1 MSDTDTCP
9 KCKKQKTG
17 GVGGFVTQFIDICT
31 CDTAPPSQEETI
43 VVCARCAKRIPSRP
57 GSITQWVFKEGT
69 CACDRP
75 EPVERVNDNY
85 HRPVF
90 EGYRS
95 GDDEEVLSLAA
106 EDFPV
111 ERFAALAELGRG
123 ASGIVY
129 LCRDKVLGK
138 KVAVKTLLHLEAA
151 QMVSFQDEAR
161 ATARLNHPNI
171 VTVLDF
177 GVADSG
183 IPYMVMDYVPGISLE
198 QHLQDS
204 GPMEEGEAAQIFS
217 RIARALSYAHKQ
229 KIFHRDLKPSNI
241 ILPAED
247 SPEVRLIDFGIA
259 KVKEESGMLTIYQ
272 EKTLAGTPKY
282 MSPDPMRGDVYDARS
297 EIYSLGCVLF
307 EALTGGPPFNGDTP
321 MEILSKHANSE
332 APELSQFLES
342 PSERMEAIVSMCLRK
357 SPDERYQS
365 MEELA
370 ASLES
375 FSSGATSIDATIE
388 SVFREIDDDIAG
400 DREEDRKSQSKSTS
414 PKLSKWMR
422 PALAILLLGIA
433 ASILLVPDKIW
444 KSKKDT
450 THPKKVEIND
460 ILLIREPENKEA
472 TLVQGAGGS
481 AAILGNLKTRKDLEM
496 LQIPRN
502 IIELEISDQNLK
514 GQLLEPLKKTNLRS
528 LLLRYDT
535 LDRSSISSISSI
547 QNLEALHIA
556 YCELNPADLEALRDM
571 PNLKSLVIR
580 GVMIDERLFSKI
592 STLNSLKELDLCDC
606 DFGGLDIFSP
616 LSKMPSL
623 QGFNISGS
631 KYDASYLPS
640 LKEFPLLKEFEI
652 GQAPPELAEAL
663 RGPKLERLTVSRN
676 KDLEVEDLLFL
687 AKVKNL
693 KILAIR
699 DCNRI
704 TPVLVEKFRQLNPRI
719 RVTLSHKSDLLL
731 KDQFLR

>member
-1 MSDTDTCP
+1 MSEKETCP

-31 CDTAPPSQEETI
+31 CDTAPTSQEETI
-43 VVCARCAKRIPSRP
+43 VVCARCAKRIPTRA

-85 HRPVF
+85 HQPAF
-90 EGYRS
+90 KGYRK
-95 GDDEEVLSLAA
+95 GDDEEELNLAK

-151 QMVSFQDEAR
+151 QIVSFQDEAR

-177 GVADSG
+177 GVTDSG
-183 IPYMVMDYVPGISLE
+183 IPYMVMDHVPGISLE
-198 QHLQDS
+198 QHIRES
-204 GPMEEGEAAQIFS
+204 GPLEEGEAARVFS

-307 EALTGGPPFNGDTP
+307 EALTGSPPFTGETP
-321 MEILSKHANSE
+321 MEILSKHANCE
-332 APELSQFLES
+332 APELNQFLES
-342 PSERMEAIVSMCLRK
+342 PNDRMDAIVAMCLRK
-357 SPDERYQS
+357 SRDERYQS

-375 FSSGATSIDATIE
+375 FTTGATPIDATIE
-388 SVFREIDDDIAG
+388 SAFKEVDDDIAG
-400 DREEDRKSQSKSTS
+400 DREAAQAGQSTKFSAERN
-414 PKLSKWMR
+414 KWITLTVII
-422 PALAILLLGIA
+422 AVLGVAAAIV
-433 ASILLVPDKIW
+433 LVPGKFW
-444 KSKKDT
+444 EPKKDFA
-450 THPKKVEIND
+450 PSKKVEIND
-460 ILLIREPENKEA
+460 ILLIQEPKNKEA

-481 AAILGNLKTRKDLEM
+481 AAILGNLKTQKDLEM
-496 LQIPRN
+496 LRIPRN
-502 IIELEISDQNLK
+502 TIELEISDQNLK
-514 GQLLEPLKKTNLRS
+514 GQLLEPLNKTNLRS

-535 LDRSSISSISSI
+535 LDRYSISAISKI

-556 YCELNPADLEALRDM
+556 YCELNPADLTALRDM

-592 STLNSLKELDLCDC
+592 SSLNSLKDLDLCDC

-616 LSKMPSL
+616 LSKLPSL

-631 KYDASYLPS
+631 KFDASYLTN

-652 GQAPPELAEAL
+652 GQAPPELLEAL
-663 RGPKLERLTVSRN
+663 RGSKLERLTVSRN
-676 KDLEVEDLLFL
+676 KDITEEDLLFL

-693 KILAIR
+693 KILSIR

-704 TPVLVEKFRQLNPRI
+704 TPALVEKFKKLNPGM

>member
-1 MSDTDTCP
+1 MSDIDTCP
-9 KCKKQKTG
+9 KCKKPKTG
-17 GVGGFVTQFIDICT
+17 SGAGLVTQFIEICT
-31 CDTAPPSQEETI
+31 CYTTPPSQEETI
-43 VVCARCAKRIPSRP
+43 VVCARCNKRIPTRT
-57 GSITQWVFKEGT
+57 GSITQWVFKEGN
-69 CACDRP
+69 CACERP
-75 EPVERVNDNY
+75 QPVERANDNY
-85 HRPVF
+85 HQPVF

-95 GDDEEVLSLAA
+95 SDDEELSLTA

-151 QMVSFQDEAR
+151 QAVSFQDEAR

-177 GVADSG
+177 GVTDSG

-198 QHLQDS
+198 QHLQES
-204 GPMEEGEAAQIFS
+204 GPLEEAEAARVFS
-217 RIARALSYAHKQ
+217 CIARALSYAHKQ

-247 SPEVRLIDFGIA
+247 SLEVRLIDFGIA

-307 EALTGGPPFNGDTP
+307 EALTGSPPFTGETP
-321 MEILSKHANSE
+321 MEILSKHANN
-332 APELSQFLES
+332 APPDLKEFLES
-342 PSERMEAIVSMCLRK
+342 PNERMEAIVSMCLRK
-357 SPDERYQS
+357 SRDERYQS

-375 FSSGATSIDATIE
+375 FSNGVAPIDATIE
-388 SVFREIDDDIAG
+388 SVLKEVDDDIAR
-400 DREEDRKSQSKSTS
+400 DREEDLKSRSRLTS
-414 PKLSKWMR
+414 LEPSKWMR
-422 PALAILLLGIA
+422 PVLAIVLLGIA
-433 ASILLVPDKIW
+433 AFIVLVPGNIW

-450 THPKKVEIND
+450 FHPKGVEIND
-460 ILLIREPENKEA
+460 ILLIQEPENKAA
-472 TLVQGAGGS
+472 TLVQGTGGS
-481 AAILGNLKTRKDLEM
+481 AAILGNLKTREDLEM
-496 LQIPRN
+496 LRIPSN
-502 IIELEISDQNLK
+502 ITELEISDQNLK
-514 GQLLEPLKKTNLRS
+514 GQLLEPLNKTNLRS

-535 LDRSSISSISSI
+535 LDRSSISAISKI
-547 QNLEALHIA
+547 PNLEALHIT
-556 YCELNPADLEALRDM
+556 YCELNPADLKALRDM

-592 STLNSLKELDLCDC
+592 SSLNSLQELDLCDC

-616 LSKMPSL
+616 LSKLPSL

-631 KYDASYLPS
+631 KFDASYLPN

-676 KDLEVEDLLFL
+676 KDITEEELLFL

-693 KILAIR
+693 KILSIR

-704 TPVLVEKFRQLNPRI
+704 TRALVEKFRKLNPRM